1 AGIPNIRANFPLST
15 SGGSLAM
22 SAPKVTPLVV
32 GASGYIAGVC
42 RQLRIAEL
50 VNRLVTWDDTQWKR
64 SPGTLIVAL
73 IINILTGRRPLYRV
87 WESFERLDLPT
98 LFDEPV
104 QLADLNDDAFGRALD
119 RLHASGNAKLL
130 VHSVALRAVHLLPLG

>member
-1 AGIPNIRANFPLST
+1 
-15 SGGSLAM
+15 M

-104 QLADLNDDAFGRALD
+104 QLADLNDDAFGRALTGSTP
-119 RLHASGNAKLL
+119 RGTRSCWCILWPCVPFIFCL
-130 VHSVALRAVHLLPLG
+130 